1 MGRLAEKVA
10 IITGASSG
18 IGRAI
23 AIAFGHEGARI
34 VCSDIRAD
42 ARPEGYEDD
51 AQKKATAAVVLANG
65 GQACFVQADVTQVRA
80 VHEPP
85 LQGVHF

>member
-1 MGRLAEKVA
+1 
-10 IITGASSG
+10 
-18 IGRAI
+18 
-23 AIAFGHEGARI
+23 

-51 AQKKATAAVVLANG
+51 AQKATAEVILANG
-65 GQACFVQADVTQVRA
+65 GQAYFVQADVTQVSA

>member
-10 IITGASSG
+10 IITRASSG

-34 VCSDIRAD
+34 LCSHIRAD
-42 ARPEGYEDD
+42 ARPAGYEDD
-51 AQKKATAAVVLANG
+51 AQKATAEVVLANG
-65 GQACFVQADVTQVRA
+65 GQAWFVQADVTQVRA

>member
-10 IITGASSG
+10 IITRASSG

-51 AQKKATAAVVLANG
+51 AQKATAEVILANG
-65 GQACFVQADVTQVRA
+65 GQAWFVQADVTQVRA